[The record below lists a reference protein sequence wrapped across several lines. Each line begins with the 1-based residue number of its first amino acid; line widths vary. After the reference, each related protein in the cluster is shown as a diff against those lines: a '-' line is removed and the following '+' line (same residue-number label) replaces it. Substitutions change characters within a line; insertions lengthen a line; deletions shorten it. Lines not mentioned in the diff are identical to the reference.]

1 MTTLAQ
7 MTGKI
12 CLVTGANSGI
22 GFETAKALAKMG
34 AHVVMACRNEAKARV
49 AQQDIIKASKNPD
62 VDLLIVDM
70 SSLDSVRELAQTIKK
85 NYQRLDV
92 LINNAGVM
100 LSKRQLSA
108 DGYEMQYAVHHLGP
122 FLLTHLLLDLLKA
135 SASSSS
141 SARIINVSSKLH
153 SMANIEFDNLQAE
166 KKFGLLKAY
175 GMSKLALLMFS
186 YSLAERLK
194 GSGVT
199 VNALHPG
206 VIGSNLGGIPG
217 FIKIFM
223 KSPKRGAETSVF
235 LASSPSVENVSGK
248 YFSNCKPV
256 NSSTASYNA
265 EVAEKL
271 WQLSAQQ
278 VGLNAEQLVA

>member
-12 CLVTGANSGI
+12 CLVTGASSGI

-49 AQQDIIKASKNPD
+49 AQQDIINASKNPD

-166 KKFGLLKAY
+166 KKFGLLKTY

-206 VIGSNLGGIPG
+206 VIGSNLGGIWY
-217 FIKIFM
+217 
-223 KSPKRGAETSVF
+223 ATTSKQYNIQ
-235 LASSPSVENVSGK
+235 LPS
-248 YFSNCKPV
+248 
-256 NSSTASYNA
+256 
-265 EVAEKL
+265 
-271 WQLSAQQ
+271 
-278 VGLNAEQLVA
+278 

>member
-175 GMSKLALLMFS
+175 GMSKLALLMFT

>member
-7 MTGKI
+7 MTGKV
-12 CLVTGANSGI
+12 CLLTGANSGI

-34 AHVVMACRNEAKARV
+34 AHVVMVCRNEAKARV
-49 AQQDIIKASKNPD
+49 AQQEIINASKNPD
-62 VDLLIVDM
+62 VDLLIADM
-70 SSLDSVRELAQTIKK
+70 SSLDSVRELAQAVKK
-85 NYQRLDV
+85 NYQHLDV

-100 LSKRQLSA
+100 LSKRQLTV

-135 SASSSS
+135 SVSS

-166 KKFGLLKAY
+166 RKFGLLKTY
-175 GMSKLALLMFS
+175 GMSKLAQLLFT

-206 VIGSNLGGIPG
+206 VIGSNLGNTPG
-217 FIKIFM
+217 FIKVFM
-223 KSPKRGAETSVF
+223 KSPARGAETSVF
-235 LASSPSVENVSGK
+235 LASSPTVESVSGK

-256 NSSTASYNA
+256 HSSKASYNV

-271 WQLSAQQ
+271 WQLSVIQ
-278 VGLNAEQLVA
+278 VGLNAEQLLA

>member
-49 AQQDIIKASKNPD
+49 AQQDIINASKNPD

-166 KKFGLLKAY
+166 KKFGLLKTY

-186 YSLAERLK
+186 YSLAEHLK
-194 GSGVT
+194 GTGVT

>member
-166 KKFGLLKAY
+166 KKFGLLKTY
-175 GMSKLALLMFS
+175 GMSKLALLMFT

>member
-175 GMSKLALLMFS
+175 GMSKLALLMFT

-256 NSSTASYNA
+256 NSSTASY
-265 EVAEKL
+265 
-271 WQLSAQQ
+271 
-278 VGLNAEQLVA
+278 

>member
-166 KKFGLLKAY
+166 KKFGLLKTY

-186 YSLAERLK
+186 YSLAEHLK
-194 GSGVT
+194 GTGVT

>member
-1 MTTLAQ
+1 MTMLAQ

-49 AQQDIIKASKNPD
+49 AQQDIINDSKNPD

-100 LSKRQLSA
+100 LAKKQLSA
-108 DGYEMQYAVHHLGP
+108 DGYEMQYAVHQLGP

-166 KKFGLLKAY
+166 KKFGFLKTY
-175 GMSKLALLMFS
+175 GMSKLALLMFT

-206 VIGSNLGGIPG
+206 VIGSNLGNTPG

-256 NSSTASYNA
+256 NSSKASYNA